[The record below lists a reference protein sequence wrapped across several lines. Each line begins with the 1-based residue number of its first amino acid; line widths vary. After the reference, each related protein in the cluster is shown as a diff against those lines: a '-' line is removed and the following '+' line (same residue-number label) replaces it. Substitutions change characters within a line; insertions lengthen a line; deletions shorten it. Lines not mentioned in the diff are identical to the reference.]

1 MSAPIFVVVGHVN
14 RGKSSLVSTLAAD
27 ESVVIA
33 HEPGTTRHC
42 RSFPMRVDGE
52 HLYTL
57 VDTPGFERAR
67 HALAWLRERE
77 SSTGERAAT
86 VREFVRVQARDGSF
100 PEERELLEPILEGG
114 FILYV
119 VDGSVPFNPVY
130 EAETEILRWTGRP
143 RMALINTIGPS
154 DHVEE
159 WRRVLDQ
166 YFGLVRVFDTH
177 EADFERRINLLRAMR
192 ELDEEARAALDRAI
206 EVLVEDRRQG
216 LNQSANAIADAL
228 VDMLTR
234 VENERLERGADPEP
248 YKADLARRYYDAL
261 RERELALR
269 RDLREIYLH
278 RNLEVEL
285 ESVEADGEDL
295 FDLSTWSRLG
305 LNRRQLAAGGA
316 ATGAV
321 VGGTIDAALGG
332 SSFLLGTA
340 IGGVAGLASA
350 WLGWGRLA
358 EVKLLGQSFGGTL
371 LEIGPM
377 RSPNFPWVVLDR
389 ALCFHEAVSQRSHA
403 KREAVRLEAG
413 EGIVSGLPAD
423 SRRRVQGVIDRLAK
437 AKDASSVESARIAL
451 AAALRAVLEE
461 REASRGAA

>member
-1 MSAPIFVVVGHVN
+1 VTAPNFVVVGHVN

-33 HEPGTTRHC
+33 AEPGTTRHN
-42 RSFPMRVDGE
+42 RTFPMRVDGE

-67 HALAWLRERE
+67 HALAWLLEHE
-77 SSTGERAAT
+77 TSTGERSAT
-86 VREFVRVQARDGSF
+86 VREFVRVQAAAGAF
-100 PEERELLEPILEGG
+100 PQERELLDPILEGG

-143 RMALINTIGPS
+143 RMALINSIGPS
-154 DHVEE
+154 DYVDE

-177 EADFERRINLLRAMR
+177 EADFERRVNLLRAMR
-192 ELDEEARAALDRAI
+192 ELDEEARTALDRAI
-206 EVLVEDRRQG
+206 EVLREDRGQS
-216 LNQSANAIADAL
+216 LHQSANAIADTL
-228 VDMLTR
+228 IDMLTR
-234 VENERLERGADPEP
+234 VESERLERDADPEP
-248 YKADLARRYYDAL
+248 YKAGLAARYYDAL

-278 RNLEVEL
+278 RSLEVEL

-305 LNRRQLAAGGA
+305 LSRGQLAAGGA
-316 ATGAV
+316 ATGVV

-332 SSFLLGTA
+332 TSFLLGSV
-340 IGGVAGLASA
+340 IGGTAGLVST
-350 WLGWGRLA
+350 WWGWGRLA
-358 EVKLLGQSFGGTL
+358 EVKLLGQPLGGRL
-371 LEIGPM
+371 LEIGPV
-377 RSPNFPWVVLDR
+377 RSANFPWVVLDR
-389 ALCFHEAVSQRSHA
+389 ALRFHSAVSQRAHA
-403 KREAVRLEAG
+403 KREAMHLEGG
-413 EGIVSGLPAD
+413 EGVASDLPGEL
-423 SRRRVQGVIDRLAK
+423 RKRVQGVIDRLAK
-437 AKDASSVESARIAL
+437 AKDAPGI
-451 AAALRAVLEE
+451 
-461 REASRGAA
+461 